1 MYIHTFVLLPNTGK
15 RIFKIFSISFFLN
28 KKLTELYYV
37 LTKSISNAIKTTQ
50 LFILREFEINTF
62 RKLCKT

>member
-1 MYIHTFVLLPNTGK
+1 MYIHRFVLLLNTGK

-37 LTKSISNAIKTTQ
+37 LTKSISNAIKTT
-50 LFILREFEINTF
+50 
-62 RKLCKT
+62 

>member
-1 MYIHTFVLLPNTGK
+1 MYVHTFVLLPNTGK

-37 LTKSISNAIKTTQ
+37 LTKSFSNAIKTT
-50 LFILREFEINTF
+50 
-62 RKLCKT
+62 